1 MRKTLVLL
9 SVMFCVL
16 FSNAQ
21 QKEFNQYYNL
31 VSLNDGYL
39 ENILVKVVFFYE
51 NKDVIIVD
59 FQDTQI
65 LYKILDKETN
75 YTRANEKF
83 YGFLVLNMKTKK
95 EEVIQL
101 FEQAKHGMRIIDEKG
116 DVFNFKNLVDI
127 NR

>member
-9 SVMFCVL
+9 SVMFCML

-51 NKDVIIVD
+51 DNDVIIVD
-59 FQDTQI
+59 FQDTHI
-65 LYKILDKETN
+65 LYKILNKEN
-75 YTRANEKF
+75 GITRSNEKF

-101 FEQAKHGMRIIDEKG
+101 FEQAKYGMRIINEEG

-127 NR
+127 KR